1 MINRTFIGLII
12 LGLSPA
18 VLAQVD
24 TSSSSYKT
32 GQYIGYAFMAVLVIL
47 ILRKIIKK

>member
-1 MINRTFIGLII
+1 MLTRLVLGLI
-12 LGLSPA
+12 LAMVSPS

-24 TSSSSYKT
+24 TSSSSYKI
-32 GQYIGYAFMAVLVIL
+32 GQYVGYVFIIVLAVL